1 MSRRHRAL
9 ASQPGSKIRT
19 GTRWRCSSANS
30 RSVSAAGAS
39 SGNTPQ
45 LWLKPVFLACT
56 DVGPRRLPT
65 VRRREIIAPVRFSY
79 QLLPE
84 QPLDEL
90 LGTLELLDQ
99 LGFWACYSADES
111 YHKDMWSLFAAGAAR
126 TSRLRLGPEVAGII
140 LKDPTLVAQQVAT
153 LDELTDGRA
162 ELVFSTGNFALLE
175 QYHVPLERT
184 KRPIQRL
191 REAHE
196 VLTRFLAE
204 GRIDFE
210 GDFYSYSGLFT
221 AARPRQSPFPIKLG
235 GMRGPR
241 SFELAGEIADGL
253 HTALAYSREAL
264 DFTADDFRRGAER
277 AGRDWTE
284 LDLADNM
291 LGAIAEDVEAA
302 GEAARVVAGFYLS
315 SMPSELL
322 ERNGVDPADVAP
334 AVAAFNSGDVQRALE
349 LTPLWVGQ
357 ALSVAGTAQDWIEK
371 IERDLQP
378 AGFDHLL
385 VTFADPYLV
394 ESWAGITIEGLPS
407 LDEQLRLFHANVM
420 PAFADNSAGT

>member
-1 MSRRHRAL
+1 M
-9 ASQPGSKIRT
+9 
-19 GTRWRCSSANS
+19 
-30 RSVSAAGAS
+30 
-39 SGNTPQ
+39 
-45 LWLKPVFLACT
+45 
-56 DVGPRRLPT
+56 
-65 VRRREIIAPVRFSY
+65 RFSY

-90 LGTLELLDQ
+90 LDTLQLLDR

-111 YHKDMWSLFAAGAAR
+111 YHKDMWSLFGAAAAR

-140 LKDPTLVAQQVAT
+140 LKDPTLLAQQIAT
-153 LDELTDGRA
+153 LDELTAGRA

-175 QYHVPLERT
+175 QYRVPRERT
-184 KRPIQRL
+184 LRPLQRL

-204 GRIDFE
+204 GRIDFD

-264 DFTADDFRRGAER
+264 DFTADAFRRGAAG
-277 AGRDWTE
+277 AGRDWAT

-291 LGAIAEDVEAA
+291 LGAIAADAEAA
-302 GEAARVVAGFYLS
+302 REAARVVAAFYLS
-315 SMPSELL
+315 SMPAELL
-322 ERNGVDPADVAP
+322 VRNGVDPEEVAP
-334 AVAAFNSGDVQRALE
+334 AIAAFKAGDVRRALT
-349 LTPLWVGQ
+349 LTPPAVGD
-357 ALSVAGTAQDWIEK
+357 ALSVAGTAQDWIDK
-371 IERDLQP
+371 IERDLIP
-378 AGFDHLL
+378 SGFGHLL
-385 VTFADPYLV
+385 VTFADPFLV
-394 ESWAGITIEGLPS
+394 ESWTGLTIDNLPS
-407 LDEQLRLFHANVM
+407 LDDQIQLFHDSVM
-420 PAFADNSAGT
+420 SAF